1 METRS
6 ISGATAFVV
15 KQDRLQRKVKSLALY
30 LLRLR
35 NIWRHSMGI
44 QMPRAQTVLKRPV
57 RDQVSTHGI
66 TLGKH
71 VEWEGGQRETS
82 EEHQHLRDEKRKQS
96 SLQREVRMQAE
107 ESRKAGRVCLH
118 GHQEKWHLR
127 DL

>member
-1 METRS
+1 METFNGYTDAQGADGPKETCEG
-6 ISGATAFVV
+6 SGFYT
-15 KQDRLQRKVKSLALY
+15 
-30 LLRLR
+30 
-35 NIWRHSMGI
+35 H
-44 QMPRAQTVLKRPV
+44 
-57 RDQVSTHGI
+57 THGI